1 MPNLLIID
9 DHTIIRTG
17 LKMIIQNFLPH
28 SKIDEAEDGDSA
40 FEKIKQNDYDLL
52 ILDVN
57 MPNSDSFGLVS
68 NILAL
73 KSNSKILMLSMNSEE
88 IYAKRYLKMGAM
100 GYVQKDAPHDEI
112 KKAITTAL
120 NNKRYLSA
128 ELSESLLNDLQG
140 NGNSVN
146 PFDDLSPRQFE
157 IVQHLVHGESSAD
170 ICSKLTLHSSTLGT
184 HKARI
189 LGKLKCK
196 NILDLNTLA
205 RLHNVISPS

>member
-28 SKIDEAEDGDSA
+28 SKIHEAGDGDSA

-112 KKAITTAL
+112 KKAIITVL
-120 NNKRYLSA
+120 NNKRYLST

-140 NGNSVN
+140 NNNSVN
-146 PFDDLSPRQFE
+146 PFDNLSPRQFE
-157 IVQHLVHGESSAD
+157 IVQHLVHGESSTD

-205 RLHNVISPS
+205 RLHNVISPT